1 MSSNDN
7 YLLGRTAEELHR
19 LARQAALIEPETE
32 DLFRRSGIS
41 AGMNVLEIGSGAG
54 DVAMLVGRIV
64 GPIGSVLGIERSAD
78 SATLATE
85 RVAAAGNL
93 PVRFEV
99 ADLDSYT
106 PRGRYDALVGRFV
119 LPYLADPS
127 ATLRHLASYLNPGG
141 VVAFLEFDVTK
152 ICSVPE
158 GPLFRKVSDWMTKA
172 FSDKINPSLGSALGS
187 VFHDAGL
194 PWPQMMSFQKVCCGP
209 DGFYWLLAETTRAVL
224 PHIVRLGLAASDEV
238 DIDTLEA
245 RLREEAVVRR
255 LTVFSPRWV
264 SAWTKLPR
272 HPASGIKAIRT

>member
-1 MSSNDN
+1 MS
-7 YLLGRTAEELHR
+7 
-19 LARQAALIEPETE
+19 
-32 DLFRRSGIS
+32 
-41 AGMNVLEIGSGAG
+41 VLEIGSGAG
-54 DVAMLVGRIV
+54 DVAMLVGRLIE
-64 GPIGSVLGIERSAD
+64 PDGSVLGIEQSAK
-78 SATLATE
+78 SAALAAG

-99 ADLDSYT
+99 GDLDSYT
-106 PRGRYDALVGRFV
+106 PTRGYDALVGRFV

-127 ATLRHLASYLNPGG
+127 ATLRHLASYVNPGG

-152 ICSVPE
+152 IGSVPE
-158 GPLFRKVSDWMTKA
+158 GPLFRKVSDWMSKA
-172 FSDKINPSLGSALGS
+172 FSDGINPSLGSTLGA

-238 DIDTLEA
+238 DVDTLET
-245 RLREEAVVRR
+245 RLRDEAIAGR

-264 SAWTKLPR
+264 GAWTKLP
-272 HPASGIKAIRT
+272 PTMTAFASVADI